1 MPASPLLLPIMSAA
15 PQPLTILGICGTFMG
30 GLAALAR
37 EAGHPVGGCDAA
49 VYPPMSTQLEALGI
63 HLHEGYGADAL
74 TDEPGLVVV
83 GNAMKR
89 GMPVVE
95 AMLQRRL
102 AYVSGPEW
110 LAREILPGRRTVA
123 VAGTHGKTTT
133 SSLLAWIF
141 EACGADPGFL
151 IGGVPG
157 NFGVSARL
165 GRGAAFIVEAD
176 EYDSAYFDKRAK
188 FVHYRPEIALLNNLE
203 FDHADIYDDLGQIE
217 RQFHHLVRTVPP
229 DGWVIV
235 NGDDAALAR
244 VLAQGCWSRVQRFS
258 LERADAHWRA
268 RLDQPDGS
276 AFTVFREGQVVGSVR
291 WPLCGRH
298 NVANALG
305 AIAAAVAGGLDLA
318 AVLAALPGFQPPRR
332 RLERIASR
340 GRITLYDDF
349 AHHPTAIALT
359 LAGLR
364 ARVGSAR
371 ILVAL
376 EARSATMRRGVHRE
390 ALAGSLAAA
399 DGVYAL
405 ARDGQGFDWEPV
417 LAPLGSKRRG
427 IHGTA
432 IDLAAAINRDWQ
444 PGDHIVLMSNGS
456 FDGLSALL
464 RNRLEAHA

>member
-1 MPASPLLLPIMSAA
+1 MTPA

-30 GLAALAR
+30 GLAAIAR

-63 HLHEGYGADAL
+63 GLHEGYGADAL
-74 TDEPGLVVV
+74 PQVPGQVVI

-95 AMLQRRL
+95 ALLERRL
-102 AYVSGPEW
+102 DYLSGPEW
-110 LAREILPGRRTVA
+110 LARRILPGRRTLA

-141 EACGADPGFL
+141 ESCGAAPGFL
-151 IGGVPG
+151 IGGLPG
-157 NFGVSARL
+157 NFPVSARL
-165 GRGAAFIVEAD
+165 GGGPAFIVEAD
-176 EYDSAYFDKRAK
+176 EYDSAFFDKRAK

-229 DGWVIV
+229 DGWLIV
-235 NGDDAALAR
+235 NGDDDALAR
-244 VLAQGCWSRVQRFS
+244 VLAMGCWSRVQRFS
-258 LERADAHWRA
+258 LERPDAHWRA

-276 AFTVFREGQVVGSVR
+276 AFTVFREGQLVGSVR
-291 WPLCGRH
+291 WVLCGRH

-305 AIAAAVAGGLDLA
+305 AIAAAVAYGLDPS

-332 RLERIASR
+332 RLERLASR

-349 AHHPTAIALT
+349 AHHPTAIAAT

-364 ARVGSAR
+364 ARVGPAR

-376 EARSATMRRGVHRE
+376 EARSATMRRGVHRD
-390 ALAGSLAAA
+390 ALAGSLALA
-399 DGVYAL
+399 DGVHAL
-405 ARDGQGFDWEPV
+405 ARDGQGFDWGTV
-417 LAPLGSKRRG
+417 LAPLGGRCRG
-427 IHGTA
+427 IHATA
-432 IDLAAAINRDWQ
+432 IELADAIGRDWQ
-444 PGDHIVLMSNGS
+444 PGDHVVLMSNGS

-464 RNRLEAHA
+464 KNRLEAQS

>member
-1 MPASPLLLPIMSAA
+1 MPPVTPDLS
-15 PQPLTILGICGTFMG
+15 ILGICGTFMG
-30 GLAALAR
+30 GLAALGR
-37 EAGHPVGGCDAA
+37 ESGLAVAGCDAS

-63 HLHEGYGADAL
+63 RLHEGYGSDAL
-74 TDEPGLVVV
+74 GAEPGLVVV

-95 AMLQRRL
+95 VMLQRRL

-110 LAREILPGRRTVA
+110 LARRILPGRRTLA

-141 EACGADPGFL
+141 EACGAAPGFL

-157 NFGVSARL
+157 NFAVSARL
-165 GRGAAFIVEAD
+165 GQGPAFIVEAD

-203 FDHADIYDDLGQIE
+203 FDHADIYDELAQIE

-229 DGWVIV
+229 DGCLIV
-235 NGDDAALAR
+235 NGDDPALER
-244 VLAQGCWSRVQRFS
+244 VLTMGCWSRVQRFS
-258 LERADAHWRA
+258 LERPDTEWRA
-268 RLDQPDGS
+268 RLDQSDGS
-276 AFTVFREGQVVGSVR
+276 GFTVFREGQALGAVR
-291 WPLCGRH
+291 WGLCGRH

-305 AIAAAVAGGLDLA
+305 AVAAAVAYGLDGLQ
-318 AVLAALPGFQPPRR
+318 VLAALPGFRPPRR
-332 RLERIASR
+332 RLEQLASR

-349 AHHPTAIALT
+349 AHHPTAISST

-376 EARSATMRRGVHRE
+376 EARSATMRRGVHRDE
-390 ALAGSLAAA
+390 LADSLAQA

-405 ARDGQGFDWEPV
+405 TREGQGFDWSQV
-417 LAPLGSKRRG
+417 LAPLGARHRG
-427 IHGTA
+427 VARTA
-432 IDLAAAINRDWQ
+432 MALAERIAADWQ
-444 PGDHIVLMSNGS
+444 PGDHLVLMSNGS

-464 RNRLEAHA
+464 KQRLESSA